1 MEFITSKRRDSPDEA
16 EKARQSKARTLGRSQ
31 SMMSFAMKSQN
42 DGGGTRFQRAD
53 LEADD
58 LDRLSQIARGIRDE
72 MKSASTSSVVKKS
85 MR

>member
-1 MEFITSKRRDSPDEA
+1 
-16 EKARQSKARTLGRSQ
+16 
-31 SMMSFAMKSQN
+31 MMSFAMKSQN